1 MTFLSDLRQPEVDLF
16 VPLSHDFEQ
25 LFRQI
30 ASIRVK
36 TPSNTNLVAS
46 GLIKR
51 ENGSLPVHVR
61 RSKTSLLELPF
72 NAARSWGQFNKTLT
86 NVIYNCSIV
95 LESKNNSY
103 TCKLHL

>member
-1 MTFLSDLRQPEVDLF
+1 MTFLSDLRQPQVDLF
-16 VPLSHDFEQ
+16 APLSHDFEL

-30 ASIRVK
+30 LSMRVR

-46 GLIKR
+46 RLIKR

-72 NAARSWGQFNKTLT
+72 NS
-86 NVIYNCSIV
+86 
-95 LESKNNSY
+95 
-103 TCKLHL
+103 

>member
-16 VPLSHDFEQ
+16 APLSHDFEQ

-30 ASIRVK
+30 VSMRVN

-46 GLIKR
+46 RLIKR
-51 ENGSLPVHVR
+51 EKDSLPVDVR

-72 NAARSWGQFNKTLT
+72 NS
-86 NVIYNCSIV
+86 
-95 LESKNNSY
+95 
-103 TCKLHL
+103 